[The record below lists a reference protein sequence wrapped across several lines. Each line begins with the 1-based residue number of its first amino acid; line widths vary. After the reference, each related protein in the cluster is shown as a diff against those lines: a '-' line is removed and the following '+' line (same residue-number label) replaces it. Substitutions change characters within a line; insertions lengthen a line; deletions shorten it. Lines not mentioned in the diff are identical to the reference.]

1 MSVSLINSA
10 TSRAA
15 AEPAAQSQSQTQL
28 PQQMLSQGDFL
39 QLLVAQ
45 LSQQDPM
52 DPVSDTDFAAQMAQF
67 SALQESQTMQQN
79 MAGIQAAG
87 LLGGTATVQPG
98 TGSPITGVVTAV
110 QYSAGVPSVIIDG
123 QSYALSS
130 ILSVSPTPTTPG
142 TPTPQT
148 QPGSQTPSATTQ

>member
-1 MSVSLINSA
+1 MSLPPVSSTSA
-10 TSRAA
+10 GTATA
-15 AEPAAQSQSQTQL
+15 DAQSQLPTQTLNQN
-28 PQQMLSQGDFL
+28 DFL

-87 LLGGTATVQPG
+87 LLGGTVQVQPG
-98 TGSPITGVVTAV
+98 SGSPITGVVSSV
-110 QYSAGVPSVIIDG
+110 QYSAGVPSITVNG
-123 QSYALSS
+123 QSYQLNQ
-130 ILSVSPTPTTPG
+130 ILSVSPTPASTQGPITG
-142 TPTPQT
+142 TSPAADT
-148 QPGSQTPSATTQ
+148 TTQSQSNP